1 MFTFYFP
8 PLVIPGTKGVTTLA
22 DLERVHL
29 LGRVAQM
36 YYEQSATQEA
46 IAASLNISR
55 PTVSRLLKE
64 AREEGVVQIVINS
77 PFRYVSDLEQALL
90 QAFPALKQVRVLQGS
105 DAATVVRAAA
115 SFVGSV
121 VQNGDVVGVSWG
133 NTLAEMSE
141 YLQPKPLRDVT
152 VVQLNG
158 GVARAGSGTNA
169 HEIASRFGQAFGADV
184 YRLQVPAIVDSP
196 EVRDVM
202 LQNRET
208 ARVLELGRGVNVA
221 IYGIGAPERNS
232 VLVQA
237 GYFDPN
243 YLEGLRARGA
253 VGDICSRYFTAE
265 GSICDPDLDDRTI
278 GIPLRLLGQ
287 AEQAIAVLYGAHK
300 ATGALGALR
309 GGFLNVMVL
318 DEVTAREVLRL
329 QGEGCMPV

>member
-1 MFTFYFP
+1 
-8 PLVIPGTKGVTTLA
+8 LA

-77 PFRYVSDLEQALL
+77 PFRYVSDLELALV

-105 DAATVVRAAA
+105 DGATVARAAA
-115 SFVGSV
+115 TLVGSV
-121 VQNGDVVGVSWG
+121 VQSGDVVGVSWG
-133 NTLAEMSE
+133 NTMAEMAE
-141 YLQPKPLRDVT
+141 HLMPKPLRDVT

-158 GVARAGSGTNA
+158 GVARAGTGTNA
-169 HEIASRFGQAFGADV
+169 HEIASRFGEAFGADV

-196 EVRDVM
+196 EVREVM

-221 IYGIGAPERNS
+221 VYGIGAPERSS

-237 GYFDPN
+237 GYFDAD

-253 VGDICSRYFTAE
+253 VGDICSRYFTAQ
-265 GSICDPDLDDRTI
+265 GRICDPELDRRTI
-278 GIPLRLLGQ
+278 GISLSVLGQ
-287 AEQAIAVLYGAHK
+287 ADQAIAVLYGAQK
-300 ATGALGALR
+300 AAGAIGALR
-309 GGFLNVMVL
+309 GGFLNVMVV

-329 QGEGCMPV
+329 HGEGGLPL